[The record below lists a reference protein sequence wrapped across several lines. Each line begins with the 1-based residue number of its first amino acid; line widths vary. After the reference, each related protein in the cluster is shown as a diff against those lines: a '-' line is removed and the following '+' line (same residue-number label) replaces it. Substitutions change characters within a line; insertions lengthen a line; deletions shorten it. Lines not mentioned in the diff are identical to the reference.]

1 MAKETGLGA
10 AFFYDGFD
18 LSGDSGSIDTISK
31 GLDTIEATGIDKFAT
46 ERLTGQL
53 DGEISWT
60 SFFNPT
66 NAHLALRNPPRTDKI
81 GMYLHKATVLG
92 TPAAALVAKQ
102 IDYAGKRGNK
112 GEFNFNVQTLANAWW
127 LDWGY
132 SLTSGAAGKQT
143 FGGASNGTGVDMIAA
158 LDPAA
163 VFNFGAQFY
172 LEVFAFTGT
181 SATITIQGSTDN
193 GAGDAYSN
201 ITGGG
206 FTVVSSAPQSQRI
219 QTARNQ
225 AMERWARVAVTG
237 TFSNLV
243 IAVSAVYNI
252 TDMSKL

>member
-10 AFFYDGFD
+10 AFYYDGID
-18 LSGDSGSIDTISK
+18 LSGDSGSIDTLSK
-31 GLDTIEATGIDKFAT
+31 GLDVIPATGIDKFAM
-46 ERLTGQL
+46 ERLSGDL

-81 GMYLHKATVLG
+81 GMYLHKASVLG

-102 IDYAGKRGNK
+102 INYDGKRDPK
-112 GEFNFNVQTLANAWW
+112 GALAFNVQTLANAWW

-132 SLTSGAAGKQT
+132 SLTTGKRTDTGAT
-143 FGGASNGTGVDMIAA
+143 NGTGVDMIAA
-158 LDPAA
+158 LDPSA

-172 LEVFAFTGT
+172 LQVFAFTGT

-193 GAGDAYSN
+193 GSGDAYSN
-201 ITGGG
+201 ITGGS
-206 FTVVSSAPQSQRI
+206 FAVVSSAPQSQRI

-225 AMERWARVAVTG
+225 AMERWARVVTTG

-243 IAVSAVYNI
+243 FAVSAVFNV